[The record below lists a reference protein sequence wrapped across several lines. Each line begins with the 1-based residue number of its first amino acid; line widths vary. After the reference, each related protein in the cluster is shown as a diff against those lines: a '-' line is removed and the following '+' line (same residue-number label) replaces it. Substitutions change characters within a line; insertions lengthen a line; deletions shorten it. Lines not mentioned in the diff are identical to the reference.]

1 MFRCWAGL
9 TEIYLC
15 HNRKNIS
22 KGESMTVLEV
32 SKELGISDRTIRY
45 WIDKGTNLGPYFEKR
60 GNFYTVKRVDFKKFS
75 QFYKGK
81 K

>member
-1 MFRCWAGL
+1 
-9 TEIYLC
+9 
-15 HNRKNIS
+15 
-22 KGESMTVLEV
+22 MTVLEV